1 MNETILD
8 FDRLAQVRF
17 TLEWLNTF
25 QQLYSVTLSK
35 LKEKIIDL
43 NKKYFNTY
51 KIYES
56 NQYFN
61 AYE

>member
-8 FDRLAQVRF
+8 FDRLTQVRF

-35 LKEKIIDL
+35 LKEKIID
-43 NKKYFNTY
+43 
-51 KIYES
+51 
-56 NQYFN
+56 
-61 AYE
+61 